1 VRRERTVAIA
11 TVVGVVAISALAGDQ
26 GAWPVGAVAILA
38 SGLFAAVAVFSL
50 FAYGER
56 RDPALLLVGVGT
68 ATLAVHRVVID
79 ALSRS
84 AWEWSW
90 TREWFGDVITY
101 STLAG
106 LLILSASL
114 VAVIPWVDRRGRP
127 PMEPGRVVLAS
138 IVGIVALDVLA
149 ATLGSS
155 DTASDGL
162 PLLGW
167 VEAGALVLAG
177 IVAAVRAEGWAGRF
191 AWIAAAGLSLAI
203 HGSTPMLA
211 TWVDGQRA
219 QIAVSNV
226 ATITPALTAAFL
238 VTFVVTSLQLEST
251 RTRRASDRAEEVLT
265 GRAEIAAMVAHDVRG
280 PLGTMK
286 GLATTVRKSY
296 DRLGDE
302 ERLEFIGMIERESTR
317 LLTLVEHIALALR
330 VDAGTLDLTIR
341 PRSLGP
347 LVRHAIELR
356 DLASHP
362 LDVDVTEDVL
372 APVDAKWLPVAIGE
386 AIDNAARFSPPDAP
400 ISVRL
405 LIEAGRAVIA
415 VEDRGPGVPSER
427 RDEVFTRFAR
437 WRPPGYEDR
446 TGSGLGLFIC
456 RGIARVH
463 GGDASIVDAPGG
475 GTILR
480 IELPMEGTGSG

>member
-1 VRRERTVAIA
+1 
-11 TVVGVVAISALAGDQ
+11 
-26 GAWPVGAVAILA
+26 
-38 SGLFAAVAVFSL
+38 
-50 FAYGER
+50 
-56 RDPALLLVGVGT
+56 
-68 ATLAVHRVVID
+68 
-79 ALSRS
+79 
-84 AWEWSW
+84 
-90 TREWFGDVITY
+90 
-101 STLAG
+101 
-106 LLILSASL
+106 
-114 VAVIPWVDRRGRP
+114 
-127 PMEPGRVVLAS
+127 MEPGRVVLAS

-191 AWIAAAGLSLAI
+191 TWIAAAGLSLAI

-347 LVRHAIELR
+347 LVRDAIELR